1 MEGESSKLGLE
12 LVELGDGGGGG
23 GGDGGPGGVLY
34 VQDGLMQVDVVSSLH
49 FFMCHRTL
57 TLTQILM
64 QGPSG
69 EQYVTIIQD
78 GQTYAIPASDY
89 AAMMAQ
95 QGLEVVEPQD
105 NEARVGGDQPER
117 TVLPAVTTQ
126 ATPSSHL
133 TESLTLP
140 TTPMPPTI
148 PHLTPCPPPTLAQVS
163 NQVVNSPTIKTEP
176 RTVKVGQTQVG
187 KTPIPGTKGQSNAS
201 VGTDELRGGVGTP
214 TKLTAE
220 SGKGVGGVG
229 VGGGGGGGGVVGGG
243 GGGGGGVRWMSATTP
258 AAGIRNSVKQEPR
271 QRQIYPTMQQ
281 VLKLMQIWR
290 LRTHS

>member
-1 MEGESSKLGLE
+1 M
-12 LVELGDGGGGG
+12 
-23 GGDGGPGGVLY
+23 
-34 VQDGLMQVDVVSSLH
+34 
-49 FFMCHRTL
+49 T
-57 TLTQILM
+57 

-105 NEARVGGDQPER
+105 NEARVGGDQAEH

-126 ATPSSHL
+126 ATSSSHL

-163 NQVVNSPTIKTEP
+163 NQVVNSPIIKTEP
-176 RTVKVGQTQVG
+176 RTAKVGQTDVG
-187 KTPIPGTKGQSNAS
+187 KTPKPMTKGQSNAS

-214 TKLTAE
+214 GTKLTTE
-220 SGKGVGGVG
+220 SGKGAGGVEVGGE
-229 VGGGGGGGGVVGGG
+229 GGGGV
-243 GGGGGGVRWMSATTP
+243 GGVRWMSSTTP
-258 AAGIRNSVKQEPR
+258 AAGSRSVKQEPR

-281 VLKLMQIWR
+281 VLELTQIWR
-290 LRTHS
+290 LRTQ

>member
-1 MEGESSKLGLE
+1 
-12 LVELGDGGGGG
+12 
-23 GGDGGPGGVLY
+23 
-34 VQDGLMQVDVVSSLH
+34 
-49 FFMCHRTL
+49 
-57 TLTQILM
+57 M

-105 NEARVGGDQPER
+105 NEARVGGDPPEH

-126 ATPSSHL
+126 ATSSSHL

-163 NQVVNSPTIKTEP
+163 NQVVNSPIIKTEP
-176 RTVKVGQTQVG
+176 RTAKVGQTDVG

-201 VGTDELRGGVGTP
+201 VGTDELRGGVGNSG

-220 SGKGVGGVG
+220 SGKGAGTGGG
-229 VGGGGGGGGVVGGG
+229 AVGGGEGGVVGGG

-258 AAGIRNSVKQEPR
+258 AAGSRSVKQEPR

-281 VLKLMQIWR
+281 VLELTQIWR
-290 LRTHS
+290 LRTQ

>member
-1 MEGESSKLGLE
+1 M
-12 LVELGDGGGGG
+12 
-23 GGDGGPGGVLY
+23 
-34 VQDGLMQVDVVSSLH
+34 
-49 FFMCHRTL
+49 
-57 TLTQILM
+57 M

-105 NEARVGGDQPER
+105 NEARVGGDQAEH
-117 TVLPAVTTQ
+117 TVLPPVTTQ

-163 NQVVNSPTIKTEP
+163 NQVVNSPIIKTEP
-176 RTVKVGQTQVG
+176 RPVKVGQTQVG
-187 KTPIPGTKGQSNAS
+187 KTPLPGTKGQSNAS
-201 VGTDELRGGVGTP
+201 VGTDELRGGAGTP
-214 TKLTAE
+214 GTKLTAE
-220 SGKGVGGVG
+220 SGKGAGA
-229 VGGGGGGGGVVGGG
+229 GGGAV
-243 GGGGGGVRWMSATTP
+243 GGGGGVRWMSPTTP
-258 AAGIRNSVKQEPR
+258 AAGNRSVKQEPR

-281 VLKLMQIWR
+281 VLELIQICR
-290 LRTHS
+290 LRTH

>member
-1 MEGESSKLGLE
+1 M
-12 LVELGDGGGGG
+12 
-23 GGDGGPGGVLY
+23 
-34 VQDGLMQVDVVSSLH
+34 
-49 FFMCHRTL
+49 
-57 TLTQILM
+57 M

-105 NEARVGGDQPER
+105 NEARVGGDQPEH

-126 ATPSSHL
+126 ASSHL

-163 NQVVNSPTIKTEP
+163 NQVVNSPIIKTEP
-176 RTVKVGQTQVG
+176 RTAEVGETDVG
-187 KTPIPGTKGQSNAS
+187 KT
-201 VGTDELRGGVGTP
+201 
-214 TKLTAE
+214 
-220 SGKGVGGVG
+220 
-229 VGGGGGGGGVVGGG
+229 GGGGGGD
-243 GGGGGGVRWMSATTP
+243 VRWMSATTP
-258 AAGIRNSVKQEPR
+258 AAGSRSVKQEPR
-271 QRQIYPTMQQ
+271 KRQISPTMQ
-281 VLKLMQIWR
+281 
-290 LRTHS
+290 

>member
-1 MEGESSKLGLE
+1 
-12 LVELGDGGGGG
+12 
-23 GGDGGPGGVLY
+23 
-34 VQDGLMQVDVVSSLH
+34 
-49 FFMCHRTL
+49 
-57 TLTQILM
+57 M

-105 NEARVGGDQPER
+105 NEARVGGDQPEH

-126 ATPSSHL
+126 ATSSSHL
-133 TESLTLP
+133 MTESLTLP
-140 TTPMPPTI
+140 TTPMPPSI

-163 NQVVNSPTIKTEP
+163 NQVVNSPTVKTEP
-176 RTVKVGQTQVG
+176 RTAKVGQTQVG

-201 VGTDELRGGVGTP
+201 VGTDELRGGAGTP
-214 TKLTAE
+214 GTKLTAE
-220 SGKGVGGVG
+220 SGKGAGAGGG
-229 VGGGGGGGGVVGGG
+229 AVGGGGGGAV
-243 GGGGGGVRWMSATTP
+243 GGGGGVRWMSPTTP
-258 AAGIRNSVKQEPR
+258 AAGNRSVKQEPR

-281 VLKLMQIWR
+281 VLELIQILT